1 MFCLEQGR
9 KRESSLSAQDSK
21 ELYQQSR
28 QAIRASFGHM
38 DKPHPNNRF
47 VFIPGTC
54 YPPPL
59 LPLQEN
65 YPKLIISLSLLI
77 CFPTLYVK
85 PST

>member
-1 MFCLEQGR
+1 MFCSEQGR

-47 VFIPGTC
+47 VFIPGTR
-54 YPPPL
+54 YPP
-59 LPLQEN
+59 LPL
-65 YPKLIISLSLLI
+65 PPGKLSQIDHFPFIINMFSHTV
-77 CFPTLYVK
+77 C
-85 PST
+85 

>member
-54 YPPPL
+54 YPPP
-59 LPLQEN
+59 P
-65 YPKLIISLSLLI
+65 PPPGKLSQIDHIPFIINMFSHTV
-77 CFPTLYVK
+77 C
-85 PST
+85 

>member
-47 VFIPGTC
+47 VFIPGTR
-54 YPPPL
+54 YPPSPSL
-59 LPLQEN
+59 REN
-65 YPKLIISLSLLI
+65 YPKLIISLSL
-77 CFPTLYVK
+77 
-85 PST
+85 